1 MPQLKKGGKF
11 VFGRSRIGADGRVQF
26 PTQAVEEYRIA
37 GEGKVY
43 LFTGSKVTGG
53 FCVTRKGLLQPSKLG
68 HILEDMP
75 PCGSIGRLRGLLP
88 PIRAGFTAGCP
99 FRRRG
104 RSG

>member
-1 MPQLKKGGKF
+1 MPQLNKGGKF

-37 GEGKVY
+37 GEGRVY

-53 FCVTRKGLLQPSKLG
+53 FCVARKGLLQPSKLG
-68 HILEDMP
+68 HIRRICLL
-75 PCGSIGRLRGLLP
+75 CGSIGWRRELLP